1 VIVKETLLPIEE
13 VAGKLGL
20 GRERLYPYGPHMA
33 KVLGEPPK
41 ARGRLIL
48 VTAITPTPAGEGK
61 TTTAIG
67 LVDALWRLGKRAALA
82 LREPSLGPVFG
93 VKGGATGGGRARV
106 EPRHEINLHF
116 TGDFHAVTSAVNLL
130 NALLDNHLHQGNEL
144 SLDPRRI
151 ELKRAIDMNDRALR
165 HMVLGLGGRAHGVPR
180 EGGFELT
187 VASEAMA
194 LMSLAQDFADLKR
207 RLGRIRVGFTSEGK
221 PVYAENLGAVGAM
234 AALLKQAFL
243 PNLVQTAE
251 GNPAFVHMG
260 PFGNIAY
267 GTNSVRASRFALG
280 LADYVV
286 QEAGFATDLG
296 LEKFMNVVART
307 SGLVP
312 EAVVLVAT
320 IRALRYHGGQD
331 AYEMPDPKA
340 VERGLAN
347 LAKHVEN
354 VELFG
359 YRPVI
364 ALNRFP
370 TDALEEIALVRAFA
384 EERGLPFAVS
394 EVYAKGSEGGLELAE
409 KVLEALSL
417 PHQYR
422 PLYPLEAPLEAKVET
437 IAKEAYGAQGVE
449 RSEEAKKALKAAK
462 KEGCEALPVVM
473 AKAATSLSDN
483 PRLRGRPTGFT
494 VRVTDLRCRFGAGF
508 VVVYMGRIE
517 TLPGLPKLPQALKID
532 VDEEGNIRGMD
543 Y

>member
-1 VIVKETLLPIEE
+1 MIVKEDLLPIEE
-13 VAGKLGL
+13 VAAKLGL
-20 GRERLYPYGPHMA
+20 DRDRLYLYGPHMA

-41 ARGRLIL
+41 AKGKLVL

-93 VKGGATGGGRARV
+93 VKGGATGGGKARV

-144 SLDPRRI
+144 GIDPRRI

-165 HMVLGLGGRAHGVPR
+165 HIVLGLGGKAHGVPR

-187 VASEAMA
+187 VASEVMA
-194 LMSLAQDFADLKR
+194 LMSLARDFQDLKR
-207 RLGRIRVGFTSEGK
+207 RLGRMRVAFTHEGK
-221 PVYAENLGAVGAM
+221 PVYAEDLMAVGAM
-234 AALLKQAFL
+234 AALLRQAFL

-251 GNPAFVHMG
+251 GNPAFIHMG
-260 PFGNIAY
+260 PFGNIAH
-267 GTNSVRASRFALG
+267 GTNSLRASLFALG
-280 LADYVV
+280 LADLVV

-296 LEKFMNVVART
+296 LETVMNVGART
-307 SGLVP
+307 TGLVP

-331 AYEMPDPKA
+331 AYGMPDPKA
-340 VERGLAN
+340 VKAGLAN
-347 LAKHVEN
+347 LEKHVEN

-359 YRPVI
+359 YKPVI

-370 TDALEEIALVRAFA
+370 SDAPEEIALVRAFA
-384 EERGLPFAVS
+384 EERGLPFAPS
-394 EVYAKGSEGGLELAE
+394 EVYAQGGEGGLELAE
-409 KVLEALSL
+409 RVLEALDL
-417 PHQYR
+417 PHAYR
-422 PLYPLEAPLEAKVET
+422 PLYPLEASLEAKVEA
-437 IAKEAYGAQGVE
+437 IATRVYGAEGVE
-449 RSEEAKKALKAAK
+449 WSEEAKRALKAAK
-462 KEGCEALPVVM
+462 KEGCEALPVVV

-483 PRLRGRPTGFT
+483 PRLRGRPRGFT
-494 VRVTDLRCRFGAGF
+494 VRVTDLRCRLGAGF
-508 VVVYMGRIE
+508 VVVYMGGIE
-517 TLPGLPKLPQALKID
+517 TLPGLPKTPQAFGID

>member
-1 VIVKETLLPIEE
+1 MIVKEDLLPIEE
-13 VAGKLGL
+13 VAAKLGL
-20 GRERLYPYGPHMA
+20 DRDRLYLYGPHMA

-41 ARGRLIL
+41 AKGKLVL

-93 VKGGATGGGRARV
+93 VKGGATGGGKARV

-144 SLDPRRI
+144 GIDPRRI

-165 HMVLGLGGRAHGVPR
+165 HIVLGLGGKAHGVPR

-187 VASEAMA
+187 VASEVMA
-194 LMSLAQDFADLKR
+194 LMSLARDFQDLKR
-207 RLGRIRVGFTSEGK
+207 RLGRMRVAFTHEGK
-221 PVYAENLGAVGAM
+221 PVYAEDLMAVGAM
-234 AALLKQAFL
+234 AALLRQAFL

-251 GNPAFVHMG
+251 GNPAFIHMG
-260 PFGNIAY
+260 PFGNIAH
-267 GTNSVRASRFALG
+267 GTNSLRASLFALG
-280 LADYVV
+280 LADLVV

-307 SGLVP
+307 TGLVP

-331 AYEMPDPKA
+331 AYGMPDPKA
-340 VERGLAN
+340 VKAGLAN
-347 LAKHVEN
+347 LEKHVEN

-359 YRPVI
+359 YKPVI

-370 TDALEEIALVRAFA
+370 SDAPEEIALVRAFA
-384 EERGLPFAVS
+384 EERGLPFAPS
-394 EVYAKGSEGGLELAE
+394 EVYAQGGEGGLELAE
-409 KVLEALSL
+409 RVLEALDL
-417 PHQYR
+417 PHAYR
-422 PLYPLEAPLEAKVET
+422 PLYPLEASLEAKVEA
-437 IAKEAYGAQGVE
+437 IATRVYGAEGVE
-449 RSEEAKKALKAAK
+449 WSEEAKRALKAAK
-462 KEGCEALPVVM
+462 KEGCEALPVVV

-483 PRLRGRPTGFT
+483 PRLRGRPRGFT
-494 VRVTDLRCRFGAGF
+494 VRVTDLRCRLGAGF
-508 VVVYMGRIE
+508 VVVYRGGRE
-517 TLPGLPKLPQALKID
+517 ALPGLPKAPQAFGID

>member
-1 VIVKETLLPIEE
+1 MIVKEDLLPIEE
-13 VAGKLGL
+13 VAAKLGL
-20 GRERLYPYGPHMA
+20 DRDRLYLYGPHMA

-41 ARGRLIL
+41 AKGKLVL

-93 VKGGATGGGRARV
+93 VKGGATGGGKARV

-144 SLDPRRI
+144 GIDPRRI

-165 HMVLGLGGRAHGVPR
+165 HIVLGLGGKAHGVPR

-187 VASEAMA
+187 VASEVMA
-194 LMSLAQDFADLKR
+194 LMSLARDFQDLKR
-207 RLGRIRVGFTSEGK
+207 RLGRMRVAFTHESK
-221 PVYAENLGAVGAM
+221 PVYAADLMAVGAV
-234 AALLKQAFL
+234 AALLRRAFL
-243 PNLVQTAE
+243 PFLVQTAE
-251 GNPAFVHMG
+251 GNPAFIHMG
-260 PFGNIAY
+260 PFGNIAH
-267 GTNSVRASRFALG
+267 GTNSLRASLFALG
-280 LADYVV
+280 LADLVV

-307 SGLVP
+307 TGLVP

-331 AYEMPDPKA
+331 AYGMPDPKA
-340 VERGLAN
+340 VKAGLAN
-347 LAKHVEN
+347 LEKHVEN

-359 YRPVI
+359 YKPVI

-370 TDALEEIALVRAFA
+370 SDAPEEIALVRAFA
-384 EERGLPFAVS
+384 EERGLPFAPS
-394 EVYAKGSEGGLELAE
+394 EVYAQGGEGGLELAE
-409 KVLEALSL
+409 RVLEALDL
-417 PHQYR
+417 PHAYR
-422 PLYPLEAPLEAKVET
+422 PLYPLEASLEAKVEA
-437 IAKEAYGAQGVE
+437 IATRVYGAEGVE
-449 RSEEAKKALKAAK
+449 WSEEAKRALKAAK
-462 KEGCEALPVVM
+462 KEGCEALPVVV

-483 PRLRGRPTGFT
+483 PRLRGRPRGFT
-494 VRVTDLRCRFGAGF
+494 VRVTDLRCRLGAGF
-508 VVVYMGRIE
+508 VVVYMGGIE
-517 TLPGLPKLPQALKID
+517 TLPGLPKTPQAFGID

>member
-1 VIVKETLLPIEE
+1 MIVKEDLLPIEE
-13 VAGKLGL
+13 VAAKLGL
-20 GRERLYPYGPHMA
+20 DRDRLYLYGPHMA

-41 ARGRLIL
+41 AKGKLVL

-93 VKGGATGGGRARV
+93 VKGGATGGGKARV

-144 SLDPRRI
+144 GIDPRRI

-165 HMVLGLGGRAHGVPR
+165 HIVLGLGGKAHGVPR

-187 VASEAMA
+187 VASEVMA
-194 LMSLAQDFADLKR
+194 LMSLARDFQDLKR
-207 RLGRIRVGFTSEGK
+207 RLGRMRVAFTHEGK
-221 PVYAENLGAVGAM
+221 PVYAEDLMAVGAM
-234 AALLKQAFL
+234 AALLRQAFL

-251 GNPAFVHMG
+251 GNPAFIHMG
-260 PFGNIAY
+260 PFGNIAH
-267 GTNSVRASRFALG
+267 GTNSLRASLFALG
-280 LADYVV
+280 LADLVV

-307 SGLVP
+307 TGLVP

-331 AYEMPDPKA
+331 AYGMPDPKA
-340 VERGLAN
+340 VKAGLAN
-347 LAKHVEN
+347 LEKHVEN

-359 YRPVI
+359 YKQ
-364 ALNRFP
+364 
-370 TDALEEIALVRAFA
+370 EIALVRAFA
-384 EERGLPFAVS
+384 EERGLPFAPS
-394 EVYAKGSEGGLELAE
+394 EVYAQGGEGGLELAE
-409 KVLEALSL
+409 RVLEALDL
-417 PHQYR
+417 PHAYR
-422 PLYPLEAPLEAKVET
+422 PLYPLEASLEAKVEA
-437 IAKEAYGAQGVE
+437 IATRVYGAEGVE
-449 RSEEAKKALKAAK
+449 WSEEAKRALKAAK
-462 KEGCEALPVVM
+462 KEGCEALPVVV

-483 PRLRGRPTGFT
+483 PRLRGRPRGFT
-494 VRVTDLRCRFGAGF
+494 VRVTDLRCRLGAGF
-508 VVVYMGRIE
+508 VVVYMGGIE
-517 TLPGLPKLPQALKID
+517 TLPGLPKTPQAFGID

>member
-1 VIVKETLLPIEE
+1 MIVKEDLLPIEE
-13 VAGKLGL
+13 VAAKLGL
-20 GRERLYPYGPHMA
+20 DRDRLYLYGPHMA

-41 ARGRLIL
+41 AKGKLVL

-93 VKGGATGGGRARV
+93 VKGGATGGGKARV

-130 NALLDNHLHQGNEL
+130 NALLDNHRHQGNEL
-144 SLDPRRI
+144 GIDPRRI

-165 HMVLGLGGRAHGVPR
+165 HIVLGLGGKAHGVPR

-187 VASEAMA
+187 VASEVMA
-194 LMSLAQDFADLKR
+194 LMSLARDFQDLKR
-207 RLGRIRVGFTSEGK
+207 RLGRMRVAFTHEGK
-221 PVYAENLGAVGAM
+221 PVYAEDLMAVGAM
-234 AALLKQAFL
+234 AALLRQAFL

-251 GNPAFVHMG
+251 GNPAFIHMG
-260 PFGNIAY
+260 PFGNIAH
-267 GTNSVRASRFALG
+267 GTNSLRASLFALG
-280 LADYVV
+280 LADLVV

-307 SGLVP
+307 TGLVP

-331 AYEMPDPKA
+331 AYGMPDPKA
-340 VERGLAN
+340 VKAGLAN
-347 LAKHVEN
+347 LEKHVEN

-359 YRPVI
+359 YKPVI

-370 TDALEEIALVRAFA
+370 SDAPEEIALVRAFA
-384 EERGLPFAVS
+384 EERGLPFAPS
-394 EVYAKGSEGGLELAE
+394 EVYAQGGEGGLELAE
-409 KVLEALSL
+409 RVLEALDL
-417 PHQYR
+417 PHAYR
-422 PLYPLEAPLEAKVET
+422 PLYPLEASLEAKVEA
-437 IAKEAYGAQGVE
+437 IATRVYGAEGVE
-449 RSEEAKKALKAAK
+449 WSEEAKRALKAAK
-462 KEGCEALPVVM
+462 KEGCEALPVVV

-483 PRLRGRPTGFT
+483 PRPRGRPRGST
-494 VRVTDLRCRFGAGF
+494 VRVTELRCRLRAGS
-508 VVVYMGRIE
+508 VVVYMGGIE
-517 TLPGLPKLPQALKID
+517 TLPGLPKTPQAFGID

>member
-1 VIVKETLLPIEE
+1 MIVKEGLLPIEE
-13 VAGKLGL
+13 VAAKLSL
-20 GRERLYPYGPHMA
+20 DRDRLYLYGPYMA

-41 ARGRLIL
+41 AKGKLVL

-144 SLDPRRI
+144 GIDPRRI

-165 HMVLGLGGRAHGVPR
+165 HIVLGLGGKAHGVPR

-187 VASEAMA
+187 VASEVMA
-194 LMSLAQDFADLKR
+194 LMSLARDFQDLKR
-207 RLGRIRVGFTSEGK
+207 RLGRIRVAFTYEGK
-221 PVYAENLGAVGAM
+221 PVYAEDLMAVGAM
-234 AALLKQAFL
+234 AALLRQAFL
-243 PNLVQTAE
+243 PNLAQTAE
-251 GNPAFVHMG
+251 GNPAFIHMG
-260 PFGNIAY
+260 PFGNIAH
-267 GTNSVRASRFALG
+267 GTNSLRASLFALG
-280 LADYVV
+280 LADLVV

-307 SGLVP
+307 TGLVP

-331 AYEMPDPKA
+331 AYGMPDPKA
-340 VERGLAN
+340 VKAGLAN
-347 LAKHVEN
+347 LEKHVEN

-359 YRPVI
+359 YKPVI

-370 TDALEEIALVRAFA
+370 SDAPEEIALVRAFA
-384 EERGLPFAVS
+384 EERGLPFALS
-394 EVYAKGSEGGLELAE
+394 EVYAQGGEGGLELAE
-409 KVLEALSL
+409 RVLEALDL
-417 PHQYR
+417 PHAYR
-422 PLYPLEAPLEAKVET
+422 PLYPLEAPLEAKVEA
-437 IAKEAYGAQGVE
+437 IATRVYGAEGVE
-449 RSEEAKKALKAAK
+449 WSEEAKRALRAAK
-462 KEGCEALPVVM
+462 KEGCEALPVVV

-483 PRLRGRPTGFT
+483 PRLRGRPRGFT
-494 VRVTDLRCRFGAGF
+494 ARVTDLKCRLGAGF
-508 VVVYMGRIE
+508 VVVYMGGIE
-517 TLPGLPKLPQALKID
+517 TLPGLPKTPQAFGID
-532 VDEEGNIRGMD
+532 VDEEGSIRGMD

>member
-1 VIVKETLLPIEE
+1 VIVKERLLPIEE
-13 VAGKLGL
+13 VAAKLGL
-20 GRERLYPYGPHMA
+20 EKERLYPYGPHMA
-33 KVLGEPPK
+33 KVLGDPPK
-41 ARGRLIL
+41 AKGQLIL

-93 VKGGATGGGRARV
+93 VKGGATGGGKARV

-144 SLDPRRI
+144 GLDPRRI

-165 HMVLGLGGRAHGVPR
+165 RIVLGLGGKAHGVPR

-187 VASEAMA
+187 VASEVMA
-194 LMSLAQDFADLKR
+194 LMSLAQDFKDLKT
-207 RLGRIRVGFTSEGK
+207 RLGRIRVGFTWGGK
-221 PVYAENLGAVGAM
+221 PVFAQDLGAVGAM
-234 AALLKQAFL
+234 AALLHQAFF

-260 PFGNIAY
+260 PFGNIAH
-267 GTNSVRASRFALG
+267 GTNSVRASRMALG

-296 LEKFMNVVART
+296 MEKFMNVVART
-307 SGLVP
+307 AGLVP

-320 IRALRYHGGQD
+320 LRALRYHGGQD

-347 LAKHVEN
+347 LEKHVEN

-370 TDALEEIALVRAFA
+370 TDAEEEVALVQGFA
-384 EERGLPFAVS
+384 EERGLLFAQS
-394 EVYAKGSEGGLELAE
+394 EVYARGGEGGLELAE
-409 KVLEALSL
+409 KVLEALAS
-417 PHQYR
+417 PHAYR
-422 PLYPLEAPLEAKVET
+422 PLYPLDWPLEAKIEA
-437 IAKEAYGAQGVE
+437 IAKAVYGAEGVAYT
-449 RSEEAKKALKAAK
+449 EEARRALKAAE
-462 KEGCEALPVVM
+462 KEGCQGLPVVM

-483 PRLRGRPTGFT
+483 PKLRGRPKGFT
-494 VRVTDLRCRFGAGF
+494 VTVTDLRCRLGAGF
-508 VVVYMGRIE
+508 VVVYMGGIE
-517 TLPGLPKLPQALKID
+517 TLPGLPKVPQALGID
-532 VDEEGNIRGMD
+532 VDEGGHIRGMD

>member
-1 VIVKETLLPIEE
+1 MIVKETLLPIEE
-13 VAGKLGL
+13 VAAKLGL
-20 GRERLYPYGPHMA
+20 GRDRLYLYGPHMA

-41 ARGRLIL
+41 AKGRLIL

-144 SLDPRRI
+144 GIDPRRI

-165 HMVLGLGGRAHGVPR
+165 HVVLGLGGKAHGVPR
-180 EGGFELT
+180 EGSFELT
-187 VASEAMA
+187 VASEVMA
-194 LMSLAQDFADLKR
+194 LMSLARDFKDLKR
-207 RLGRIRVGFTSEGK
+207 RLGRMRVAFTHEGK
-221 PVYAENLGAVGAM
+221 PVYAEDLQAVGAM
-234 AALLKQAFL
+234 AALLRQAFL

-260 PFGNIAY
+260 PFGNIAH
-267 GTNSVRASRFALG
+267 GTNSLRASLFALG

-296 LEKFMNVVART
+296 LEKFMDVVARAG
-307 SGLVP
+307 GLVP

-320 IRALRYHGGQD
+320 LRALRYHGGQD
-331 AYEMPDPKA
+331 AYEMPDLEA
-340 VERGLAN
+340 VKRGLAN
-347 LAKHVEN
+347 LEKHVEN
-354 VELFG
+354 AELFG
-359 YRPVI
+359 YKPVI
-364 ALNRFP
+364 VLNRFP
-370 TDALEEIALVRAFA
+370 SDAPEEIALVQGFA
-384 EERGLPFAVS
+384 QERGLLFALS
-394 EVYAKGSEGGLELAE
+394 EVYAKGGEGGLDLAE
-409 KVLEALSL
+409 KVLEALAL
-417 PHQYR
+417 PHAYR
-422 PLYPLEAPLEAKVET
+422 PLYPLEAPLEAKVEA
-437 IAKEAYGAQGVE
+437 IATRVYGADGVE
-449 RSEEAKKALKAAK
+449 WSEEAKRALKAAK

-483 PRLRGRPTGFT
+483 PRLRGRPRGFR
-494 VRVTDLRCRFGAGF
+494 VRVTDLKCRLGAGF
-508 VVVYMGRIE
+508 VVVYMGGIE
-517 TLPGLPKLPQALKID
+517 TLPGLPKTPQAFGID

>member
-1 VIVKETLLPIEE
+1 MIVKEDLLPIEE
-13 VAGKLGL
+13 VAAKLGL
-20 GRERLYPYGPHMA
+20 DRDRLYLYGPHMA

-41 ARGRLIL
+41 AKGKLVL

-93 VKGGATGGGRARV
+93 VKGGATGGGKARV

-144 SLDPRRI
+144 GIDPRRI

-165 HMVLGLGGRAHGVPR
+165 HIVLGLGGKAHGVPR

-187 VASEAMA
+187 VASEVMA
-194 LMSLAQDFADLKR
+194 LMSLARDFQDLKR
-207 RLGRIRVGFTSEGK
+207 RLGRMRVAFTHEGK
-221 PVYAENLGAVGAM
+221 PVYAEDLMAVGAM
-234 AALLKQAFL
+234 AALLRQAFL

-251 GNPAFVHMG
+251 GNPAFIHMG
-260 PFGNIAY
+260 PFGNIAH
-267 GTNSVRASRFALG
+267 GTNSLRASLFALG
-280 LADYVV
+280 LADLVV

-307 SGLVP
+307 TGLVP

-331 AYEMPDPKA
+331 AYGMPDPKA
-340 VERGLAN
+340 VKAGLAN
-347 LAKHVEN
+347 LEKHVEN

-359 YRPVI
+359 YKPVI

-370 TDALEEIALVRAFA
+370 SDAPEEIALVRAFA
-384 EERGLPFAVS
+384 EERGLPFAPS
-394 EVYAKGSEGGLELAE
+394 EVYAQGGEGGLELAE
-409 KVLEALSL
+409 RVLEALDL
-417 PHQYR
+417 PHAYR
-422 PLYPLEAPLEAKVET
+422 PLYPLEASLEAKVEA
-437 IAKEAYGAQGVE
+437 IATRVYGAEGVE
-449 RSEEAKKALKAAK
+449 GSEEAKRALKAAK
-462 KEGCEALPVVM
+462 KEGCEALPVVV

-483 PRLRGRPTGFT
+483 PRLRGRPRGFT
-494 VRVTDLRCRFGAGF
+494 VRVTDLRCRLGAGF
-508 VVVYMGRIE
+508 VVVYMGGIE
-517 TLPGLPKLPQALKID
+517 TLPGLPKTPQAFGID

>member
-1 VIVKETLLPIEE
+1 MIVKEALLPIEE

-20 GRERLYPYGPHMA
+20 SRDRLYPYGPHMA

-41 ARGRLIL
+41 AKGKLIL

-144 SLDPRRI
+144 GIDPRRI

-165 HMVLGLGGRAHGVPR
+165 HIVLGLGGKAHGVPR

-187 VASEAMA
+187 VASEVMA
-194 LMSLAQDFADLKR
+194 LMSLARDFKDLKK
-207 RLGRIRVGFTSEGK
+207 RLGRIRVGFTYGGK
-221 PVYAENLGAVGAM
+221 PVYAQDLGAVGAM
-234 AALLKQAFL
+234 AALLRQAFL

-251 GNPAFVHMG
+251 GNPAFIHMG
-260 PFGNIAY
+260 PFGNIAH
-267 GTNSVRASRFALG
+267 GTNSLRASLFALG

-296 LEKFMNVVART
+296 MEKFMNVVARAG
-307 SGLVP
+307 GLVP

-320 IRALRYHGGQD
+320 LRALRYHGGQD
-331 AYEMPDPKA
+331 AYEMPDPQA
-340 VERGLAN
+340 VVRGLAN
-347 LAKHVEN
+347 LEKHVEN

-359 YRPVI
+359 FKPVI

-370 TDALEEIALVRAFA
+370 TDAEEEIALVREFA
-384 EERGLPFAVS
+384 RERGLPFALS
-394 EVYAKGSEGGLELAE
+394 EVYAKGGEGGLELAE

-417 PHQYR
+417 PHAYR
-422 PLYPLEAPLEAKVET
+422 PLYPLEMPLEDKVET
-437 IAKEAYGAQGVE
+437 IATRIYGAEGVE
-449 RSEEAKKALKAAK
+449 WSEEAKKALKAAK

-483 PRLRGRPTGFT
+483 PRLRGRPKGFR
-494 VRVTDLRCRFGAGF
+494 VRVTDLKCRFGAGF
-508 VVVYMGRIE
+508 VVVYMGGIE
-517 TLPGLPKLPQALKID
+517 TLPGLPKVPQALGID

>member
-1 VIVKETLLPIEE
+1 MIVKESLLPIEE
-13 VAGKLGL
+13 VAAKLGL
-20 GRERLYPYGPHMA
+20 GRDRLYLYGPHMA

-41 ARGRLIL
+41 PRGRLVL

-93 VKGGATGGGRARV
+93 VKGGATGGGKARL

-144 SLDPRRI
+144 GIDPRRV

-165 HMVLGLGGRAHGVPR
+165 HIVLGLGGKAHGVPR

-187 VASEAMA
+187 VASEVMA
-194 LMSLAQDFADLKR
+194 LMSLAQDFQDLKR
-207 RLGRIRVGFTSEGK
+207 RLGRMRVAFTYEGK
-221 PVYAENLGAVGAM
+221 PVYAVDLQAVGAM
-234 AALLKQAFL
+234 AALLRQAFL

-260 PFGNIAY
+260 PFGNIAH
-267 GTNSVRASRFALG
+267 GTNSLRASLFALG
-280 LADYVV
+280 LADLVV

-296 LEKFMNVVART
+296 MEKFMNVVART
-307 SGLVP
+307 GGLVP

-320 IRALRYHGGQD
+320 LRALRYHGGQD
-331 AYEMPDPKA
+331 ACGMPDPKA
-340 VERGLAN
+340 VKEGLAN
-347 LAKHVEN
+347 LEKHVEN

-359 YRPVI
+359 YKPVI

-370 TDALEEIALVRAFA
+370 GDTPEEIALVRAFA
-384 EERGLPFAVS
+384 EERGFPFALS
-394 EVYAKGSEGGLELAE
+394 EVYAKGGEGGLELAE
-409 KVLEALSL
+409 RVLEALAL
-417 PHQYR
+417 PHAYR
-422 PLYPLEAPLEAKVET
+422 PLYPLEAPLEEKVLA
-437 IAKEAYGAQGVE
+437 IATRVYGAEGVE
-449 RSEEAKKALKAAK
+449 WSEEAKRALKAAK
-462 KEGCEALPVVM
+462 KEGCEALPVVV

-483 PRLRGRPTGFT
+483 PRLRGRPRGFT
-494 VRVTDLRCRFGAGF
+494 VRVTDLRCRLGAGF
-508 VVVYMGRIE
+508 VVVYMGGIE
-517 TLPGLPKLPQALKID
+517 TLPGLPKTPQAFGID